1 MRSNKK
7 IKHFRPA
14 QSLRSQAENALG
26 LQNENALGLQNCV
39 TAFAT
44 AARCGA
50 LSMGAVD
57 HAADDLVAQK
67 GPKNE

>member
-14 QSLRSQAENALG
+14 QSLRSQA
-26 LQNENALGLQNCV
+26 ENALGLQNCV